1 MHMDFKQDCSYM
13 IRIPNEECRLPVVYI
28 CAVCIYTSMITKHHR
43 KYSIYYYQDMAK
55 KTTKTTTKTTTTFVT
70 ACLDVYGDTPFDHRT
85 IEWRYTHFRTLA
97 AAGIPLCV
105 YVDPSSHD
113 RMTALAAE
121 FPNIYVMPPRTVQQ
135 TWAHHVYTQMHAAE
149 TPIAMPTHAH
159 PVKDTVDYLLLMHA
173 KIEFVYDAIV
183 LNPWNTDHFAWIDF
197 SLPFL
202 FQDVFRDQRSQQLT
216 TENTEGVH
224 SSLAA
229 CQRHLQR
236 IAHTEYPAYGEPRVY
251 MCGCRGYRDDDV
263 AKLAVHPPLDSAH
276 WRFFGGIFV
285 GHRTAMIE
293 FHHLCRDQFPRFL
306 AQYRKLVW
314 EINYWAWLEAHARTN
329 VQEHAH
335 MNVCTRIVRYTAEH
349 NDTIL
354 AHFPEDGDISPPAS
368 QRLLDMPGARS
379 TTYDYPRLSGDTD
392 IEPVFVPS
400 SASYVYDNVRDVHW
414 LLTRYVNYSQD
425 ERGCYTVRDPH
436 RHIRTRNVLSRL
448 DPMHM
453 VPLNYIE
460 VQDPTDVPINPALA
474 TAHNVYLGVEDVRIY
489 MHGDDLRFIGTTFE
503 YSDGS
508 SLRMLEGVIY
518 TESAKM
524 IQSRR
529 VDPPNWTYCEKNW
542 APVPSMTVPCVAV
555 PCMTNTESELYF
567 VYKWSPMQIG
577 KVPTVVDGR
586 ATTAGGTTDIE
597 MDPESPL
604 SNKLY
609 IVHTHEIS
617 DPLFRRIKGS
627 TTFTR
632 GMNGDLV
639 GVVHFSI
646 EGSPRKYYH
655 MLLSLDPQTL
665 RPIKYSTPFYFDRIG
680 IEFCIGFTT
689 IGSSFHFWISRVD
702 RDPMHICLPVES
714 VPLVWE
720 VV

>member
-1 MHMDFKQDCSYM
+1 M
-13 IRIPNEECRLPVVYI
+13 
-28 CAVCIYTSMITKHHR
+28 TSM
-43 KYSIYYYQDMAK
+43 A
-55 KTTKTTTKTTTTFVT
+55 TTTFVT
-70 ACLDVYGDTPFDHRT
+70 AFVDVYGDAPFDHRT
-85 IEWRYTHFRTLA
+85 IDWRYTHFRTLA
-97 AAGIPLCV
+97 ASGIPLCV
-105 YVDPSSHD
+105 YVDPSTHD

-135 TWAHHVYTQMHAAE
+135 TWAHHTYTQMHAQ
-149 TPIAMPTHAH
+149 TPIAMPAHAH

-197 SLPFL
+197 SLPSL
-202 FQDVFRDQRSQQLT
+202 FQDVVRDQRSQQLT

-224 SSLAA
+224 SSLVA

-263 AKLAVHPPLDSAH
+263 TRLAVHPPLDSAH

-293 FHHLCRDQFPRFL
+293 FHHRCRDQFPRFL
-306 AQYRKLVW
+306 EQHRKLVW
-314 EINYWAWLEAHARTN
+314 EINFWAWMEACARTN
-329 VQEHAH
+329 IW
-335 MNVCTRIVRYTAEH
+335 TRVVRYTAEH

-354 AHFPEDGDISPPAS
+354 AHFPDDAVFSPPTH
-368 QRLLDMPGARS
+368 QRLLDMPYMVS
-379 TTYDYPRLSGDTD
+379 NVYDYVRLDDDTD

-425 ERGCYTVRDPH
+425 TWGHYTIRDPQQY
-436 RHIRTRNVLSRL
+436 IRTRNVLSRL
-448 DPMHM
+448 TTDIDM
-453 VPLNYIE
+453 VYLNPGASMSPLNYIE
-460 VQDPTDVPINPALA
+460 IQDPTDMPINPALA

-508 SLRMLEGVIY
+508 SLRMLEGVID

-524 IQSRR
+524 TQCRR
-529 VDPPNWTYCEKNW
+529 LDPPTWTYCEKNW
-542 APVPSMTVPCVAV
+542 APVPKETSERSVDFDRFTGVQRRETSMDIPSMTVPS
-555 PCMTNTESELYF
+555 MIDSDIYF

-577 KVPTVVDGR
+577 RVSTAGGKVPTTVDEHR
-586 ATTAGGTTDIE
+586 
-597 MDPESPL
+597 L
-604 SNKLY
+604 N

-627 TTFTR
+627 TTFTLDT
-632 GMNGDLV
+632 NGYLL
-639 GVVHFSI
+639 GVVHISI

-655 MLLSLDPQTL
+655 MLLSLDPDTL

-680 IEFCIGFTT
+680 IEFCIGFAT

-714 VPLVWE
+714 LPLVWT